1 MPWGTGRGQLL
12 SLSCSC
18 GVAVLDKV
26 GRYPPSLH
34 PCTVAPCPALDAT
47 AGPLTLS
54 FTLSLQE
61 ILQLSEY
68 LKVRL
73 ESPPDHPSTVS
84 ARIPHLGP
92 SPVGVPTGST
102 AERAGA
108 ETENGAAPRPASYA
122 RPGLTEFLDGKR
134 GWRVGVLLSIPFRTV
149 LSPLSGLFFLVHCHL
164 CHTHP
169 GTIPRTHPSSALPWL
184 QLSGCRCP

>member
-1 MPWGTGRGQLL
+1 MQQQGHSHFHL
-12 SLSCSC
+12 
-18 GVAVLDKV
+18 
-26 GRYPPSLH
+26 
-34 PCTVAPCPALDAT
+34 
-47 AGPLTLS
+47 
-54 FTLSLQE
+54 LSLQE

-68 LKVRL
+68 LKVRQ

-84 ARIPHLGP
+84 ARIPRLGP

-102 AERAGA
+102 AEGAGA

-122 RPGLTEFLDGKR
+122 RPGLTEFLDGER
-134 GWRVGVLLSIPFRTV
+134 GWTRGWGGVRECCSPF
-149 LSPLSGLFFLVHCHL
+149 PSGLIFLVHCHL

-169 GTIPRTHPSSALPWL
+169 RTIPRTHPSSALPWL